1 MQNLAV
7 KIEYSLEDYIELEKN
22 SDEKL
27 EFYDGNVWS
36 MAGASGKH
44 EEISVNISSSLKN
57 SFRGRSCR
65 VYGSNLRVKVPEY
78 PPYRYPDV
86 VALCDEP
93 IYEDLFG
100 LEMLVN
106 PKLIVE
112 ILSPSTK
119 SFDIG
124 DKFTYYKSIESFTE
138 YLLID
143 LEKPHVVLYTKQDEK
158 IWLHREFNNLSEK
171 VYLTSLEC
179 ELALAD
185 IYENIEFEK
194 NDRIPMFSIV

>member
-44 EEISVNISSSLKN
+44 EVVVGN
-57 SFRGRSCR
+57 SITALNNGLRGKRCR

-143 LEKPHVVLYTKQDEK
+143 LEKPHVVLYTKQDEI
-158 IWLHREFNNLSEK
+158 IWLHREFNKLHDK
-171 VYLTSLEC
+171 VYLSSLDC
-179 ELALAD
+179 ELALTD

-194 NDRIPMFSIV
+194 NDRIPMFSVV